1 MIFSSYIL
9 CLFFCG
15 ETQKGFGKFV
25 RNLSCFLVCALN
37 DMTVNIWGGGN
48 LSVTKTAGDNNQGC
62 TVCNHCGGVSVDYPL
77 LSFDQRY
84 GTTLKNDYIG
94 G

>member
-1 MIFSSYIL
+1 M
-9 CLFFCG
+9 
-15 ETQKGFGKFV
+15 
-25 RNLSCFLVCALN
+25 
-37 DMTVNIWGGGN
+37 
-48 LSVTKTAGDNNQGC
+48 TKTAGDNNQGRTIC
-62 TVCNHCGGVSVDYPL
+62 DHEGGVSVDYLL